1 MRLIPAVRSLLNV
14 RRLARLDL
22 PPLAGLAVCLSAA
35 GWLWVATYTRP
46 TPLSRLGTGGLL
58 LAAAGLLAAHDL
70 RRTGA
75 EPRRRTRAAAAAVQA
90 RRWWPTTAAEV
101 AAVPEARRLR
111 QAAAAEPGPVFPLL
125 NDARPEVRTAAFAAL
140 TARDRWRPTEAAA
153 VLAAAHATVEPGVR
167 AAAVTAL
174 GAVDDPAAAAGL
186 TGFFRDPDPGVR
198 AAAVTAALRDAG
210 RKWAFVRDGA
220 RLALADPKAAGDPL
234 PGAAGRLPA
243 VAVCDLTA
251 WAAEPVP
258 LGPRAV
264 KLLTDHYAV
273 QLRTGSDDHE
283 LRTSLTGQVTDL
295 GTPAALRVEL
305 AALLRELGLLSAGL
319 LDRMTNPDQPGPV
332 RLLAAEALLAA
343 NPNDPDGQDVL
354 RGLARQPNREMAL
367 AVAAVLQQ
375 RLGVDV
381 GLPTGP
387 LAANSR
393 PAGEVAKRVLQWA
406 VNGR

>member
-1 MRLIPAVRSLLNV
+1 MRSL

-35 GWLWVATYTRP
+35 GWVWAATYQHP
-46 TPLSRLGTGGLL
+46 SDAVRLGVGGLL
-58 LAAAGLLAAHDL
+58 LASAGLLAAHDL

-75 EPRRRTRAAAAAVQA
+75 EPRRRTRAAAAAVTA
-90 RRWWPTTAAEV
+90 RRWWPTNPVEV
-101 AAVPEARRLR
+101 LGVPEAKRLR
-111 QAAAAEPGPVFPLL
+111 QLAAVEPGPVFALL
-125 NDARPEVRTAAFAAL
+125 HDARPEVRATAFAAL
-140 TARDRWRPTEAAA
+140 AARDRWRPSEAAA

-167 AAAVTAL
+167 AGAVTAL
-174 GAVDDPAAAAGL
+174 GAVDQPAAAAGL
-186 TGFFRDPDPGVR
+186 TAFFRDSDAGVR
-198 AAAVTAALRDAG
+198 AAAVAAALTDG
-210 RKWAFVRDGA
+210 GQKWAFVRDGV
-220 RLALADPKAAGDPL
+220 RLALADPKGSNDPL

-251 WAAEPVP
+251 WAGEPVP

-264 KLLTDHYAV
+264 KLLADHYAL
-273 QLRTGSDDHE
+273 QLRTPVGDHE
-283 LRTSLTGQVTDL
+283 LRTGLAASVTDP

-305 AALLRELGLLSAGL
+305 ASLLRALGLLSPGM

-343 NPNDPDGQDVL
+343 NPLDPDGQDVL
-354 RGLARQPNREMAL
+354 RGLARQPNRELAL

-381 GLPTGP
+381 GLPSGP

-406 VNGR
+406 VNSR